1 MRKVL
6 RRVDDARLGRALA
19 GLAMR
24 VLSVEDVVRR
34 DNEVCVLVRSS
45 GKTGVREFGV
55 CIRGQQVSCSCSD
68 FRKRGVHCKHI
79 ALVALHEL
87 AEAAQARRRAPGCAG
102 AAAPVVG
109 LRPFFWSPVMM

>member
-34 DNEVCVLVRSS
+34 DREVCVLVRSS

-55 CIRGQQVSCSCSD
+55 CIRGRQVSCSCSD

-87 AEAAQARRRAPGCAG
+87 AEAAQARSEHRDVRGQ
-102 AAAPVVG
+102 
-109 LRPFFWSPVMM
+109 LLQL